1 VSLPPAEVI
10 AGNVR
15 IALAEDVGSGDITA
29 QLIPSDTRASAT
41 VICREQALLC
51 GTAWFDEVYRQL
63 DASVIVNWQLN
74 DGDLMQ
80 PGQTIC
86 TLTGSA
92 RSLLTGER
100 VALNFLQTLSGV
112 ATRTRA
118 YVQAIVGTGV
128 LILDTRK
135 TLPGLRRA
143 EKYAVHCGGGHNHR
157 MGLYDAYLIKENH
170 IAAAGSITE
179 AVVQAAEKAGD
190 TKVEV
195 EVETLDQLEEAILA
209 GAHFVLL
216 DNFDPAQMREAVRI
230 SNGRVQLEA
239 SGGVSLDNIRQYADT
254 GVDFISVGDLTKHV
268 RAVDFSMRMAS

>member
-1 VSLPPAEVI
+1 VSLPAAEII
-10 AGNVR
+10 ADNVR

-29 QLIPSDTRASAT
+29 QLIPVDAHATAT
-41 VICREQALLC
+41 VMCREQAVLC

-63 DASVIVNWQLN
+63 DTTVTVDWQLN
-74 DGDLMQ
+74 DGDTML
-80 PGQTIC
+80 PGQSVC
-86 TLTGSA
+86 TLSGSA

-100 VALNFLQTLSGV
+100 TALNFLQTLSGV
-112 ATRTRA
+112 ATRTHE
-118 YVQAIVGTGV
+118 YVDAVAGTGV

-170 IAAAGSITE
+170 IAAAGSITQ
-179 AVVQAAEKAGD
+179 AVVQAAARAGD

-195 EVETLDQLEEAILA
+195 EVETLAQLEEAIQA

-216 DNFDPAQMREAVRI
+216 DNFEPAQMREAVGL
-230 SNGRVQLEA
+230 NDGRVQLEA
-239 SGGVSLDNIRQYADT
+239 SGGISLDNIRQFADT
-254 GVDFISVGDLTKHV
+254 GVDFISVGELTKHV
-268 RAVDFSMRMAS
+268 RAVDFSMRMQG